1 MRDAAWISGPA
12 TRSSDNGKALTK
24 MPEPSLPSYA
34 GVVMILV
41 IVANLAT
48 GWVVMLTIGM
58 NGGSLYSGGPV
69 AMVGISVLALA
80 LCQYNILLPVDI
92 SFWGATLTGA
102 LGLWGAW
109 VDYSHLSDRREAVRK
124 SLRRDK

>member
-1 MRDAAWISGPA
+1 
-12 TRSSDNGKALTK
+12 

-34 GVVMILV
+34 GVVMVLV
-41 IVANLAT
+41 IIANLAT
-48 GWVVMLTIGM
+48 GWVVLLTMGV
-58 NGGSLYSGGPV
+58 NGGSLFSGGPP
-69 AMVGISVLALA
+69 AMVGISCVALA
-80 LCQYNILLPVDI
+80 LCHYNILIPLDV
-92 SFWGATLTGA
+92 SFWGATLSGA